1 VARRVRDAAGRV
13 IEELERSA
21 TGDRPGTAA
30 VAAAR
35 ELADAADAALQA
47 AVDRARAAGDSW
59 RRIGD
64 VLDTTRQ
71 AAFQRF
77 GHPVNPGTG
86 EPIIVSVP
94 PGAADHALA
103 VVDRL
108 SRGQW
113 EDVRREFADQM
124 RERLDADTL
133 ARGWVQTVRQVGQLE
148 RTGDP
153 AAVDMGDGNVVVEIP
168 LHFEAGDRTG
178 RVSFNAGGQIV
189 GLFLRPAAP

>member
-13 IEELERSA
+13 IEELEQSAAGGRSA
-21 TGDRPGTAA
+21 TAG

-59 RRIGD
+59 RKIGD

-86 EPIIVSVP
+86 EPIVVSIP
-94 PGAADHALA
+94 PGVTDHALA

-108 SRGQW
+108 SHGRW
-113 EDVRREFADQM
+113 EDVRRDFAAPM

-133 ARGWVQTVRQVGQLE
+133 ARGWVQTVQQVGQLE

-153 AAVDMGDGNVVVEIP
+153 AAVDMGDGNVVVEVP

-178 RVSFNAGGQIV
+178 RVSFNADGQII